1 MKKISLL
8 LVLLLSILS
17 ITGCSKQESMTSIS
31 DTQFKFNTV
40 MTITI
45 YGYTDTAIFNDIW
58 AEFDRMEQSF
68 SANIETSDVTRFN
81 ETKTTEPIAMPR
93 DIINMLERALPYA
106 EKSEG
111 RFDPTIEPI
120 VKLWG
125 ISTDTPR
132 KPAQSEI
139 DEALKHVGY
148 EQLTLDVANGTLTK
162 KDPDVRIDL
171 GGIAKG
177 YSADVIAAMLKEK
190 GIDRAILNLGGNIF
204 ALGEKAKDTP
214 WNVGVQNPFE
224 PSGDVLATLKVVN
237 KSVVTSG
244 TYERYFEQDGVK
256 YHHILSPFDGYPIN
270 NEIIGVSIISDRSVD
285 GDILSTTTFS
295 LGLDKGRELINGLDH
310 VAAIFITQN
319 KEIYF
324 AGDQSLLET
333 FKLEQ
338 EGFTIKE

>member
-1 MKKISLL
+1 MKKLSLL
-8 LVLLLSILS
+8 LVLLMAFLS

-68 SANIETSDVTRFN
+68 SANIETSDVSRFN
-81 ETKTTEPIAMPR
+81 DAKTTEPIPMPR
-93 DIINMLERALPYA
+93 DIINMLERALPMA
-106 EKSEG
+106 EKSQG
-111 RFDPTIEPI
+111 KFDPTIEPV
-120 VKLWG
+120 VKLWA

-132 KPAQSEI
+132 KPSQAEL

-148 EQLTLDVANGTLTK
+148 EQLTLDVANGTLAK
-162 KDPDVRIDL
+162 KDPNVRIDL
-171 GGIAKG
+171 GAIAKG
-177 YSADVIAAMLKEK
+177 YSADVITALLKEK

-256 YHHILSPFDGYPIN
+256 YHHILSPYDGYPIN

-295 LGLDKGRELINGLDH
+295 LGLDKGRELIDNLDN
-310 VAAIFITQN
+310 VAAVFITQN

-324 AGDQSLLET
+324 AGDRTLLET
-333 FKLEQ
+333 FKVDQ

>member
-8 LVLLLSILS
+8 LVLILSFLS
-17 ITGCSKQESMTSIS
+17 ITGCGQQESMASIS

-68 SANIETSDVTRFN
+68 SANIETSDISRFN
-81 ETKTTEPIAMPR
+81 DTKSTEPIPLPR
-93 DIINMLERALPYA
+93 DIINMLERALPFA
-106 EKSEG
+106 EKSQG
-111 RFDPTIEPI
+111 KFDPTIEPV
-120 VKLWG
+120 VKLWA

-132 KPAQSEI
+132 KPSQGEL

-148 EQLTLDVANGTLTK
+148 EQLTLDVANGTLAK
-162 KDPDVRIDL
+162 KDPNVRIDL
-171 GGIAKG
+171 GAIAKG
-177 YSADVIAAMLKEK
+177 YSADVIAGFLKEK
-190 GIDRAILNLGGNIF
+190 GIERAILNLGGNIF
-204 ALGEKAKDTP
+204 AVGEKAKDTP

-224 PSGDVLATLKVVN
+224 PSGDVLATIKVVN

-244 TYERYFEQDGVK
+244 TYERFFEQDGVK
-256 YHHILSPFDGYPIN
+256 YHHILSPYDGYPIN

-295 LGLDKGRELINGLDH
+295 LGLEKGRALIDNLDN

-319 KEIYF
+319 KDIYF
-324 AGDQSLLET
+324 AGDKTLLET

-338 EGFTIKE
+338 EGYTIKE

>member
-8 LVLLLSILS
+8 LVLILSFLS
-17 ITGCSKQESMTSIS
+17 ITGCGQQESMASIS

-68 SANIETSDVTRFN
+68 SANIETSDISRFN
-81 ETKTTEPIAMPR
+81 DTKSTEPIPLPR
-93 DIINMLERALPYA
+93 DIINMIERALPFS
-106 EKSEG
+106 EKSQG
-111 RFDPTIEPI
+111 KFDPTIEPV
-120 VKLWG
+120 VKLWA

-132 KPAQSEI
+132 KPSQGEL

-148 EQLTLDVANGTLTK
+148 EQLTLDVANGTLAK
-162 KDPDVRIDL
+162 KDPNVRIDL
-171 GGIAKG
+171 GSIAKG
-177 YSADVIAAMLKEK
+177 YSADVIAGFLKEK
-190 GIDRAILNLGGNIF
+190 GIERAILNLGGNIF
-204 ALGEKAKDTP
+204 AVGEKAKDTP

-224 PSGDVLATLKVVN
+224 PSGDVLATIKVVN

-244 TYERYFEQDGVK
+244 TYERFFEQDGVK
-256 YHHILSPFDGYPIN
+256 YHHILSPYDGYPIN

-295 LGLDKGRELINGLDH
+295 LGLEKGRALIDSLDN

-319 KEIYF
+319 KDIYF
-324 AGDQSLLET
+324 AGDKTLLET

-338 EGFTIKE
+338 DGYTIKE

>member
-8 LVLLLSILS
+8 LVLILSFLS
-17 ITGCSKQESMTSIS
+17 ITGCGQQESMASIS

-68 SANIETSDVTRFN
+68 SANIETSDISRFN
-81 ETKTTEPIAMPR
+81 DTKSTEPIPLPR
-93 DIINMLERALPYA
+93 DIINMLERALPFS
-106 EKSEG
+106 EKSQG
-111 RFDPTIEPI
+111 KFDPTIEPV
-120 VKLWG
+120 VKLWA

-132 KPAQSEI
+132 KPSQGEL

-148 EQLTLDVANGTLTK
+148 EQLTLDVANGTLAK
-162 KDPDVRIDL
+162 KDPNVRIDL
-171 GGIAKG
+171 GSIAKG
-177 YSADVIAAMLKEK
+177 YSADVIAGFLKEK
-190 GIDRAILNLGGNIF
+190 GIERAILNLGGNIF
-204 ALGEKAKDTP
+204 AVGEKAKDTP

-224 PSGDVLATLKVVN
+224 PSGDVLATIKVVN

-244 TYERYFEQDGVK
+244 TYERFFEQDGVK
-256 YHHILSPFDGYPIN
+256 YHHILSPYDGYPIN

-295 LGLDKGRELINGLDH
+295 LGLEKGRALIDSLDN

-319 KEIYF
+319 KDIYF
-324 AGDQSLLET
+324 AGDKTLLET

-338 EGFTIKE
+338 DGYTIKE